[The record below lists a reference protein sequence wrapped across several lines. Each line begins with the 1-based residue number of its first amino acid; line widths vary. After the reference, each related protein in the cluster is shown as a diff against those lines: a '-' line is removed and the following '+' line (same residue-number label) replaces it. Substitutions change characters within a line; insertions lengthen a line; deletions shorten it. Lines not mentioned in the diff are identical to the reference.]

1 MLARLQ
7 RFLDRLDSGGGSAA
21 APRDELAT
29 AAAVM
34 LVKAAAL
41 DGGVDP
47 RERAVA
53 ADRLVE
59 RFGVPPAEIEQVMAE
74 AAHTAEESVDLYG
87 FTRVLKDR
95 LDHDGRLMLMEALW
109 EVVYA
114 DGTLHDYEAQ
124 LMRRLAGLL
133 FVGDRDSGVAR
144 KRALAKLGL
153 DAGGASD

>member
-7 RFLDRLDSGGGSAA
+7 RFLDRLDSGGGPAG

-29 AAAVM
+29 AAAV
-34 LVKAAAL
+34 LLAKAAAL
-41 DGGVDP
+41 DGGVDR
-47 RERAVA
+47 REREVA

-59 RFGVPPAEIEQVMAE
+59 RFGVPRPEVDQLMAE

-95 LDHDGRLMLMEALW
+95 LDHDGRLLLMEALW

-133 FVGDRDSGVAR
+133 FVGDKDSGMAR

-153 DAGGASD
+153 DAAEASD